1 MTRPLLLL
9 AFLTIPVLEIYVLI
23 QVGQV
28 IGGWWTVAALIAVA
42 VLGSWLVRREG
53 WRTWHALTDALTRG
67 RLPTTEVLD
76 AALVLA
82 GGVLMLAPG
91 FVSDVLGLLLI
102 LPVTRPL
109 ARRVV
114 TWAVG
119 RHLARAAGRLDP
131 ALFGSRTPPPRGPV
145 IQGEVVDDERVN
157 G

>member
-1 MTRPLLLL
+1 MTRLLLL
-9 AFLTIPVLEIYVLI
+9 AFLVVPVLEIYVII
-23 QVGQV
+23 QVGQA

-53 WRTWHALTDALTRG
+53 WRTWRALTDALTRG
-67 RLPTTEVLD
+67 LLPTTQVLD

-91 FVSDVLGLLLI
+91 FVSDVIGLLLI

-114 TWAVG
+114 TWAAG
-119 RHLARAAGRLDP
+119 RHLARGAAP
-131 ALFGSRTPPPRGPV
+131 WSVPFGPWSTTPPPRGPV
-145 IQGEVVDDERVN
+145 IYGEVLEGDESHR
-157 G
+157 